1 MPPSL
6 MPEKLVSFRCF
17 MRPQVDVTG
26 AGAVVLAAFLAN
38 TFESF
43 LGATTQGEQDWL
55 NNDVVNIIQI
65 SLAAGLAIGFM
76 SCVAPA

>member
-1 MPPSL
+1 
-6 MPEKLVSFRCF
+6 
-17 MRPQVDVTG
+17 MRLQVDAAG

-43 LGATTQGEQDWL
+43 LGATTQGQQEWL

-76 SCVAPA
+76 STWMPA

>member
-1 MPPSL
+1 M
-6 MPEKLVSFRCF
+6 
-17 MRPQVDVTG
+17 
-26 AGAVVLAAFLAN
+26 LAAFLAN

-43 LGATTQGEQDWL
+43 LGATTQGQQEWL

-76 SCVAPA
+76 STWMPA